1 LAFALGHLGAVGA
14 LRPQAEAAL
23 VAEERKRA
31 SRILGFVDERLARL
45 EIAREYTE
53 QREYDRAI
61 AALRSEL
68 DAAALEA
75 ALSQGRAWTEER
87 AVAEALLI

>member
-1 LAFALGHLGAVGA
+1 
-14 LRPQAEAAL
+14 
-23 VAEERKRA
+23 
-31 SRILGFVDERLARL
+31 LGFVDERLARL